1 MQKNNKNKK
10 IKICTILSS
19 YAIIFT
25 TEIVF
30 SYHIILK
37 FTNFGTC
44 SNVEEATSRV
54 VRSCTEGLESDEREI
69 ERKREREREKERERK
84 EE

>member
-1 MQKNNKNKK
+1 MYY
-10 IKICTILSS
+10 TISRH
-19 YAIIFT
+19 AIIFA

-54 VRSCTEGLESDEREI
+54 VRSCTEGLESDERET
-69 ERKREREREKERERK
+69 EREREREEERERK

>member
-1 MQKNNKNKK
+1 M
-10 IKICTILSS
+10 CTILSS

-30 SYHIILK
+30 SYHIILE

-54 VRSCTEGLESDEREI
+54 VRSCTEGLVSDEREREIEI
-69 ERKREREREKERERK
+69 ERMGERERK

>member
-1 MQKNNKNKK
+1 MYY
-10 IKICTILSS
+10 TFSRH
-19 YAIIFT
+19 AIIFT

-30 SYHIILK
+30 FYHIILK

-44 SNVEEATSRV
+44 SNVEEAASRV

-69 ERKREREREKERERK
+69 ERKRGSEGESFGGSERVRGRERK
-84 EE
+84 

>member
-1 MQKNNKNKK
+1 MIIPCKRIKNKK

-30 SYHIILK
+30 SYHIILE

-44 SNVEEATSRV
+44 SNVEEAASRV

-69 ERKREREREKERERK
+69 ERERKREKERRR
-84 EE
+84 

>member
-1 MQKNNKNKK
+1 MYY
-10 IKICTILSS
+10 TFSRH
-19 YAIIFT
+19 AIIFT

-30 SYHIILK
+30 FYHIILE

-54 VRSCTEGLESDEREI
+54 VRSCTEGLVSDEREI
-69 ERKREREREKERERK
+69 ERKREGEKGRKSEWERYIWRERE
-84 EE
+84 

>member
-1 MQKNNKNKK
+1 MYY
-10 IKICTILSS
+10 TFSRH
-19 YAIIFT
+19 AIIFT
-25 TEIVF
+25 TSIVF

-69 ERKREREREKERERK
+69 ERKREREREKGRMSE
-84 EE
+84 

>member
-1 MQKNNKNKK
+1 MYY
-10 IKICTILSS
+10 TFSRH
-19 YAIIFT
+19 AIIFA

-54 VRSCTEGLESDEREI
+54 VRSCTEGLVSDEREREREI
-69 ERKREREREKERERK
+69 EREREREKERERK

>member
-1 MQKNNKNKK
+1 MQKNNINKK

-19 YAIIFT
+19 HAIIFT
-25 TEIVF
+25 TETVF

-44 SNVEEATSRV
+44 SNVEEAASRV

-69 ERKREREREKERERK
+69 ERKRERKRVKERERN